1 MVSTVEKSLSSSA
14 VRRALLIG
22 VVVFVSCLVGILS
35 RLPGTLAVFW
45 PANALLLGIL
55 FRSPRSAT
63 PLTWICAAAGYVGA
77 DLITGGAWE
86 STVWL
91 NAANIVGVA
100 SGFYAFRWVGGDDRR
115 LTSIQSVGYLVSM
128 TVVAAS
134 MAALVGGIANRVLF
148 GGQWWDG
155 WLLWFSSEFVNYM
168 TIVPL
173 VLTFPSLRRVDRDP
187 KAVATLLRRSVVP
200 TALLAICIILEWVIG
215 GAGAIAFAMPAL
227 VTAAL
232 LTNVFVT
239 SVLTAAST
247 AWTLVLTA
255 DGHLGLSSEGVSP
268 VSASVQIGLSL
279 LAVAPIAVACVI
291 LERRR
296 ALEALTQAVTHDD
309 LTGALRR
316 DEFLRRGGS
325 VTGAPDPRRHSGR
338 PVSVLMMDLD
348 HFKMVNDN
356 LGHRAG
362 DTALVSFA
370 DQVRRN
376 LDDKHLFARLGGE
389 EFVVLMAGVDL
400 EGATET
406 AEMIRRA
413 QAENSSAVLGEL
425 GPTVSIGVAC
435 SPHGDADLTQLV
447 DCADEA
453 LYRAKKLDRNRTVA
467 LTVGR

>member
-1 MVSTVEKSLSSSA
+1 
-14 VRRALLIG
+14 
-22 VVVFVSCLVGILS
+22 
-35 RLPGTLAVFW
+35 
-45 PANALLLGIL
+45 
-55 FRSPRSAT
+55 
-63 PLTWICAAAGYVGA
+63 
-77 DLITGGAWE
+77 
-86 STVWL
+86 
-91 NAANIVGVA
+91 
-100 SGFYAFRWVGGDDRR
+100 
-115 LTSIQSVGYLVSM
+115 
-128 TVVAAS
+128 
-134 MAALVGGIANRVLF
+134 
-148 GGQWWDG
+148 
-155 WLLWFSSEFVNYM
+155 
-168 TIVPL
+168 
-173 VLTFPSLRRVDRDP
+173 
-187 KAVATLLRRSVVP
+187 
-200 TALLAICIILEWVIG
+200 
-215 GAGAIAFAMPAL
+215 MPAL

-239 SVLTAAST
+239 SVLTAVST

-325 VTGAPDPRRHSGR
+325 VTGATDPRRHSGR

-400 EGATET
+400 AGATET

-413 QAENSSAVLGEL
+413 QAESSSAVLGEL

-435 SPHGDADLTQLV
+435 SPAGGAELTQLV

-453 LYRAKKLDRNRTVA
+453 LYRAKKLDRNRTVS
-467 LTVGR
+467 LTVGEAK

>member
-1 MVSTVEKSLSSSA
+1 
-14 VRRALLIG
+14 
-22 VVVFVSCLVGILS
+22 
-35 RLPGTLAVFW
+35 
-45 PANALLLGIL
+45 
-55 FRSPRSAT
+55 
-63 PLTWICAAAGYVGA
+63 
-77 DLITGGAWE
+77 
-86 STVWL
+86 
-91 NAANIVGVA
+91 
-100 SGFYAFRWVGGDDRR
+100 
-115 LTSIQSVGYLVSM
+115 
-128 TVVAAS
+128 
-134 MAALVGGIANRVLF
+134 
-148 GGQWWDG
+148 
-155 WLLWFSSEFVNYM
+155 
-168 TIVPL
+168 
-173 VLTFPSLRRVDRDP
+173 
-187 KAVATLLRRSVVP
+187 
-200 TALLAICIILEWVIG
+200 
-215 GAGAIAFAMPAL
+215 
-227 VTAAL
+227 
-232 LTNVFVT
+232 
-239 SVLTAAST
+239 
-247 AWTLVLTA
+247 
-255 DGHLGLSSEGVSP
+255 
-268 VSASVQIGLSL
+268 
-279 LAVAPIAVACVI
+279 
-291 LERRR
+291 
-296 ALEALTQAVTHDD
+296 
-309 LTGALRR
+309 
-316 DEFLRRGGS
+316 

-467 LTVGR
+467 LTVGS